1 MVVVVYFIV
10 SRSLLNNF
18 QLWLT
23 WLPNRLTTRLVEGSH
38 EGHSGLFLFDGDN

>member
-1 MVVVVYFIV
+1 MIVVVYFVV
-10 SRSLLNNF
+10 SGSLLNNF

-23 WLPNRLTTRLVEGSH
+23 WLTTRLVEGSH